1 MDEEKIAQVA
11 AVLSEWNPLGDRAQE
26 VEELDGY
33 RTEAI
38 DIIFEIDLR
47 SARSVEAI
55 SRSIRQILNQAF
67 DMSLYDAECKEPA
80 SLIMQILSTKQ

>member
-11 AVLSEWNPLGDRAQE
+11 AVLSEWNPLGDHAQE

-38 DIIFEIDLR
+38 DIIFDMDLR
-47 SARSVEAI
+47 SARRVEAI

-67 DMSLYDAECKEPA
+67 DTSLYDAECKEPA

>member
-11 AVLSEWNPLGDRAQE
+11 AVLSDWNPLGDRVQE
-26 VEELDGY
+26 VEGLNGY

-38 DIIFEIDLR
+38 DIIFDMDLR
-47 SARSVEAI
+47 SARRVEAI